1 MQTEDTARSPKLQGH
16 FGTKIPLSRQ
26 AFAESQR
33 YEILQL
39 LREAGPVGVGRDF
52 LIFTRHYTQCA
63 SRVNEL
69 KRQGYQIES
78 ELRSGD
84 RYVTSVP
91 RGEPEE
97 PKPLRNIRQKKL
109 FGDHQMNP
117 RAGSVPNPAAYQLR
131 QHARGLTGCVP
142 SPLHTENE
150 VFAPAQGFLNGDS
163 AKCGME
169 DLSVYG
175 EVRP

>member
-69 KRQGYQIES
+69 NRQGYQLES
-78 ELRSGD
+78 QPRSGD
-84 RYVTSVP
+84 RYVTYVL
-91 RGEPEE
+91 RCELEE
-97 PKPLRNIRQKKL
+97 PKPQRKFRQKEL
-109 FGDHQMNP
+109 FGC
-117 RAGSVPNPAAYQLR
+117 
-131 QHARGLTGCVP
+131 AR
-142 SPLHTENE
+142 E
-150 VFAPAQGFLNGDS
+150 S
-163 AKCGME
+163 AKA
-169 DLSVYG
+169 DYG
-175 EVRP
+175 FPCDSPTDGGTR